1 MVPGGGWRLKTPAMM
16 GAPLSQVRARFFS
29 RHAALHGAPV
39 KGRTLGERV
48 REWRHD
54 LGTMG
59 LAVVAMGAVLVV
71 VVVLEVV
78 VPTLTRVVPTRVLP
92 DHLCPARP
100 TDPGASGGANGWKPS
115 FAVVGFFGAILIG
128 ISTVFNYIMRGGKRK
143 ELTKDLERGN
153 VTSIKAPPPTPS
165 GASAA
170 PAQQWG

>member
-78 VPTLTRVVPTRVLP
+78 VPTLTRVVPL
-92 DHLCPARP
+92 
-100 TDPGASGGANGWKPS
+100 
-115 FAVVGFFGAILIG
+115 AVVGFFGAILIG

-143 ELTKDLERGN
+143 ELTKDLRGGMSPPSRRRRPPRR
-153 VTSIKAPPPTPS
+153 VPPPPQPS
-165 GASAA
+165 SGDELPRPA
-170 PAQQWG
+170 PYTRR